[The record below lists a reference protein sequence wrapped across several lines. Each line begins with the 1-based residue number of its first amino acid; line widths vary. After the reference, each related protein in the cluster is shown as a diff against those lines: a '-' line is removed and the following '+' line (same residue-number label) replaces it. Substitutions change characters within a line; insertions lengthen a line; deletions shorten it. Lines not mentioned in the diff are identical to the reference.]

1 MIIEHLQKRG
11 LLEATTSDELA
22 NLLKKP
28 TKVYLGFDPTADS
41 LHIGNLVG
49 IVVLRWFQKFGHT
62 PVVIL
67 GGATARIGDPSGKS
81 VERPLLDAQT
91 IATNVSSI
99 TKHFEQV
106 LDFSDSST
114 RPLILN
120 NDQWLKEYPFID
132 FLQDVGRHFRLGVM
146 LAKDSVKTRLSSE
159 EGISFTEFSYQLLQA
174 YDFYRLYTDHNVLVQ
189 LGGSDQ
195 WGNITAGID
204 FVRKKIS
211 TQVFGY
217 TFPLLTR
224 NDGRKFGKTE
234 QGTIWLSKD
243 KCSAYQFYQYF
254 YRIQDTEV
262 IRLMRMLTFMELE
275 EIAEYEQAIKSSEYV
290 PNTAQKRLA
299 EEMTQL
305 IHGNAGLQI
314 AQKVTQCLAP
324 GGKAILEFD
333 VLKEISANDMPIEYL
348 EQSELMGQKYID
360 ISVKIGLVSS
370 KSEAA
375 RLISNNGAYLNNQK
389 VHDIHF
395 LIEPGM
401 AIEDQFL
408 VFGSGKRKKILVS
421 IKKIV

>member
-11 LLEATTSDELA
+11 LLEATTSYKLI
-22 NLLKKP
+22 NLLQKP

-49 IVVLRWFQKFGHT
+49 IIVLRWFQKFGHI
-62 PVVIL
+62 PVVVL

-81 VERPLLDAQT
+81 TERPLLDAQT
-91 IATNVSSI
+91 IATNMNSI
-99 TKHFEQV
+99 IKNFEQV
-106 LDFSDSST
+106 LDFSNSST
-114 RPLILN
+114 RPLIFN
-120 NDQWLKEYPFID
+120 NDQWFKEYASIN
-132 FLQDVGRHFRLGVM
+132 FLRDVGKYFRLGPM
-146 LAKDSVKTRLSSE
+146 LAKDSIKTRLVSK

-174 YDFYRLYTDHNVLVQ
+174 YDFYRLYTDHNVQVQ

-204 FVRKKIS
+204 FIRKKIS
-211 TQVFGY
+211 AQVFGY

-262 IRLMRMLTFMELE
+262 IHVMRMLTVMELE
-275 EIAEYEQAIKSSEYV
+275 EIAQYEQVIKSSEYV

-299 EEMTQL
+299 EEMTRL
-305 IHGNAGLQI
+305 VHGNSGLQI

-333 VLKEISANDMPIEYL
+333 VLKEISANDMPIEYVK
-348 EQSELMGQKYID
+348 QSELIGQKYID
-360 ISVKIGLVSS
+360 VSVKVGLVSS
-370 KSEAA
+370 KSEAI

-389 VHDIHF
+389 IHDINF

-401 AIEDQFL
+401 AIEDRFL

-421 IKKIV
+421 IKK

>member
-1 MIIEHLQKRG
+1 M
-11 LLEATTSDELA
+11 LEATTSDELT
-22 NLLKKP
+22 NLLQKP
-28 TKVYLGFDPTADS
+28 NKVYLGFDPTADS

-49 IVVLRWFQKFGHT
+49 IIVLRWFQKFGHI
-62 PVVIL
+62 PVVVL

-81 VERPLLDAQT
+81 TERPLLDAQT
-91 IATNVSSI
+91 IATNMNSI
-99 TKHFEQV
+99 IKNFEQV
-106 LDFSDSST
+106 LDFSNSST
-114 RPLILN
+114 RPLIFN
-120 NDQWLKEYPFID
+120 NDQWFKEYASIN
-132 FLQDVGRHFRLGVM
+132 FLRDVGKYFRLGPM
-146 LAKDSVKTRLSSE
+146 LAKDSIKTRLVSK

-174 YDFYRLYTDHNVLVQ
+174 YDFYRLYTDHNVQVQ

-204 FVRKKIS
+204 FIRKKIS
-211 TQVFGY
+211 AQVFGY

-262 IRLMRMLTFMELE
+262 IHLMRMLTFMELE
-275 EIAEYEQAIKSSEYV
+275 EIAQYEQVIKSSEYV

-299 EEMTQL
+299 EEMTRL
-305 IHGNAGLQI
+305 VHGNSGLQI

-333 VLKEISANDMPIEYL
+333 VLKEISANDMPIEYVK
-348 EQSELMGQKYID
+348 QSELIGQKYID
-360 ISVKIGLVSS
+360 VSVKVGLVSS
-370 KSEAA
+370 KSEAI

-389 VHDIHF
+389 IHDINF

-401 AIEDQFL
+401 AIEDRF
-408 VFGSGKRKKILVS
+408 FFFFSGKRKKILVS
-421 IKKIV
+421 IKK

>member
-11 LLEATTSDELA
+11 LLEATTSYKLI
-22 NLLKKP
+22 NLLQKP

-49 IVVLRWFQKFGHT
+49 IIVLRWFQKFGHI
-62 PVVIL
+62 PVVVL

-81 VERPLLDAQT
+81 TERPLLDAQT
-91 IATNVSSI
+91 IATNMNSI
-99 TKHFEQV
+99 IKNFEQV
-106 LDFSDSST
+106 LDFSNSST

-120 NDQWLKEYPFID
+120 NDQWFKEYASIN
-132 FLQDVGRHFRLGVM
+132 FLRDVGKYFRLGPM
-146 LAKDSVKTRLSSE
+146 LAKDSIKTRLVSK

-174 YDFYRLYTDHNVLVQ
+174 YDFYRLYTDHNVQVQ

-204 FVRKKIS
+204 FIRKKIS
-211 TQVFGY
+211 AQVFGY

-262 IRLMRMLTFMELE
+262 IHLMRMLTFMELE
-275 EIAEYEQAIKSSEYV
+275 EIAQYEQVIKSSEYV

-299 EEMTQL
+299 EEMTRL
-305 IHGNAGLQI
+305 VHGNSGLQI

-333 VLKEISANDMPIEYL
+333 VLKEISANDMPIEYVK
-348 EQSELMGQKYID
+348 QSELIGQKYID
-360 ISVKIGLVSS
+360 VSVKVGLVSS
-370 KSEAA
+370 KSEAI
-375 RLISNNGAYLNNQK
+375 RLITNNGAYLNNQK
-389 VHDIHF
+389 IHDINF

-401 AIEDQFL
+401 AIEDRFL

-421 IKKIV
+421 IKK

>member
-11 LLEATTSDELA
+11 LLEATTSYKLI
-22 NLLKKP
+22 NLLQKP

-49 IVVLRWFQKFGHT
+49 IIVLRWFQKFGHI
-62 PVVIL
+62 PVVVL

-81 VERPLLDAQT
+81 TERPLLDAQT
-91 IATNVSSI
+91 IATNMNSI
-99 TKHFEQV
+99 IKNFEQV
-106 LDFSDSST
+106 LDFSNSST
-114 RPLILN
+114 RPLIFN
-120 NDQWLKEYPFID
+120 NDQWFKEYASIN
-132 FLQDVGRHFRLGVM
+132 FLRDVGKYFRLGPM
-146 LAKDSVKTRLSSE
+146 LAKDSIKTRLVSK

-174 YDFYRLYTDHNVLVQ
+174 YDFYRLYTDHNVQVQ

-204 FVRKKIS
+204 FIRKKIS
-211 TQVFGY
+211 AQVFGY

-262 IRLMRMLTFMELE
+262 IHLMRMLTFMELE
-275 EIAEYEQAIKSSEYV
+275 EIAQYEQVIKSSEYV

-299 EEMTQL
+299 EEVTQL
-305 IHGNAGLQI
+305 IHGNTGLKI

-333 VLKEISANDMPIEYL
+333 VLKEISANDMPIEYVK
-348 EQSELMGQKYID
+348 QSELIGQKYID
-360 ISVKIGLVSS
+360 VSVKVGLVSS
-370 KSEAA
+370 KSEAI

-389 VHDIHF
+389 IHDINF

-401 AIEDQFL
+401 AIEDRFL

-421 IKKIV
+421 IKK

>member
-11 LLEATTSDELA
+11 LLEATTSYKLI
-22 NLLKKP
+22 NLLQKP

-49 IVVLRWFQKFGHT
+49 IIVLRWFQKFGHI
-62 PVVIL
+62 PVVVL

-81 VERPLLDAQT
+81 TERPLLDAQT
-91 IATNVSSI
+91 IATNMNSI
-99 TKHFEQV
+99 IKNFEQV
-106 LDFSDSST
+106 LDFSNSST
-114 RPLILN
+114 RPLIFN
-120 NDQWLKEYPFID
+120 NDQWFKEYASIN
-132 FLQDVGRHFRLGVM
+132 FLRDVGKYFRLGPM
-146 LAKDSVKTRLSSE
+146 LAKDSIKTRLVSK

-174 YDFYRLYTDHNVLVQ
+174 YDFYRLYTDHNVQVQ

-204 FVRKKIS
+204 FIRKKIS
-211 TQVFGY
+211 AQVFGY

-262 IRLMRMLTFMELE
+262 IHLMRMLTFMELE
-275 EIAEYEQAIKSSEYV
+275 EIAQYEQVIKSSEYV

-299 EEMTQL
+299 EEMTRL
-305 IHGNAGLQI
+305 VHGNSGLQI

-333 VLKEISANDMPIEYL
+333 VLKEISANDMPIEYVK
-348 EQSELMGQKYID
+348 QSELIGQKYID
-360 ISVKIGLVSS
+360 VSVKVGLVSS
-370 KSEAA
+370 KSEAI

-389 VHDIHF
+389 IHDINF

-401 AIEDQFL
+401 AIEDRFL
-408 VFGSGKRKKILVS
+408 VFGS
-421 IKKIV
+421 

>member
-11 LLEATTSDELA
+11 LLEATTSYKLI
-22 NLLKKP
+22 NLLQKP

-49 IVVLRWFQKFGHT
+49 IIVLRWFQKFGHI
-62 PVVIL
+62 PVVVL

-81 VERPLLDAQT
+81 TERPLLDAQT
-91 IATNVSSI
+91 IATNMNSI
-99 TKHFEQV
+99 IKNFEQV
-106 LDFSDSST
+106 LDFSNSST
-114 RPLILN
+114 RPLIFN
-120 NDQWLKEYPFID
+120 NDQWFKEYASIN
-132 FLQDVGRHFRLGVM
+132 FLRDVGKYFRLGPM
-146 LAKDSVKTRLSSE
+146 LAKDSIKTRLVSK

-174 YDFYRLYTDHNVLVQ
+174 YDFYRLYTDHNVQVQ

-204 FVRKKIS
+204 FIRKKIS
-211 TQVFGY
+211 AQVFGY

-262 IRLMRMLTFMELE
+262 IHLMRMLTFMELE
-275 EIAEYEQAIKSSEYV
+275 EIAQYEQVIKSSEYV

-299 EEMTQL
+299 EEMTRL
-305 IHGNAGLQI
+305 VHGNSGLQI

-333 VLKEISANDMPIEYL
+333 VLKEISANDMPIEYVK
-348 EQSELMGQKYID
+348 QSELIGQKYID
-360 ISVKIGLVSS
+360 VSVKVGLVSS
-370 KSEAA
+370 KSEAI

-389 VHDIHF
+389 IHDINF

-401 AIEDQFL
+401 AIEDRFL

-421 IKKIV
+421 IKK

>member
-11 LLEATTSDELA
+11 LLEATTSYKLI
-22 NLLKKP
+22 NLLQKP

-49 IVVLRWFQKFGHT
+49 IIVLRWFQKFGHI
-62 PVVIL
+62 PVVVL

-81 VERPLLDAQT
+81 TERPLLDAQT
-91 IATNVSSI
+91 IATNMNSI
-99 TKHFEQV
+99 IKNFEQV
-106 LDFSDSST
+106 LDFSNSST
-114 RPLILN
+114 RPLIFN
-120 NDQWLKEYPFID
+120 NDQWFKEYASIN
-132 FLQDVGRHFRLGVM
+132 FLRDVGKYFRLGPM
-146 LAKDSVKTRLSSE
+146 LAKDSIKTRLVSK

-174 YDFYRLYTDHNVLVQ
+174 YDFYRLYTDHNVQVQ

-204 FVRKKIS
+204 FIRKKIS
-211 TQVFGY
+211 AQVFGY

-262 IRLMRMLTFMELE
+262 IHLMRMLTFMELE
-275 EIAEYEQAIKSSEYV
+275 EIAQYEQVIKSSEYV

-299 EEMTQL
+299 EEMTRL
-305 IHGNAGLQI
+305 VHGNSGLQI

-333 VLKEISANDMPIEYL
+333 VLKEISANDMPIEYVK
-348 EQSELMGQKYID
+348 QSELIGQKYID

-370 KSEAA
+370 KSEAI

-389 VHDIHF
+389 IHDINF

-401 AIEDQFL
+401 AIEDRFL

-421 IKKIV
+421 IKK

>member
-11 LLEATTSDELA
+11 LLEATTSYKLI
-22 NLLKKP
+22 NLLQKP

-49 IVVLRWFQKFGHT
+49 IIVLRWFQKFGHI
-62 PVVIL
+62 PVVVL

-81 VERPLLDAQT
+81 TERPLLDAQT
-91 IATNVSSI
+91 IATNMNSI
-99 TKHFEQV
+99 IKNFEQV
-106 LDFSDSST
+106 LDFSNSST
-114 RPLILN
+114 RPLIFN
-120 NDQWLKEYPFID
+120 NDQWFKEYASIN
-132 FLQDVGRHFRLGVM
+132 FLRDVGKYFRLGPM
-146 LAKDSVKTRLSSE
+146 LAKDSIKTRLVSK

-174 YDFYRLYTDHNVLVQ
+174 YDFYRLYTDHNVQVQ

-204 FVRKKIS
+204 FIRKKIS
-211 TQVFGY
+211 AQVFGY

-262 IRLMRMLTFMELE
+262 IHLMRMLTFMELE
-275 EIAEYEQAIKSSEYV
+275 EIAQYEQVIKSSEYV

-299 EEMTQL
+299 EEMTRL
-305 IHGNAGLQI
+305 VHGNSGLQI

-333 VLKEISANDMPIEYL
+333 VLKEISANDMPIEYVK
-348 EQSELMGQKYID
+348 QSELIGQKYID
-360 ISVKIGLVSS
+360 VSVKVGLVSS
-370 KSEAA
+370 KSEAI

-389 VHDIHF
+389 VHDINF

-401 AIEDQFL
+401 VIEDRFL

-421 IKKIV
+421 IKK